1 MYLVDCE
8 IEGLAPLLQH
18 RFATPELADLTQG
31 GRRVTGAVDYTEEW
45 REYLYRTPEG
55 KIGQPAIHI
64 EQAMIKAAGGFKI
77 TGRRG
82 ATYKE
87 LFKASVFVTPDVLSH
102 EIALPETLTTN
113 AEEAVYLDIRP
124 VVIQKARVVR
134 LRPALRKGWRLSFT
148 IEVVDDQIPV
158 AMVKDV
164 LELAGKTGGIGDY
177 RPRFGRFMV
186 TAFKKAGGTPQ
197 AGRLNFES

>member
-31 GRRVTGAVDYTEEW
+31 GRRVTGAVDYSEEW
-45 REYLYRTPEG
+45 REYLYRTPGG

-64 EQAMIKAAGGFKI
+64 EQAMIKAAGAFKI

-87 LFKASVFVTPDVLSH
+87 LFKASVFVTPEVLSH

-134 LRPALRKGWRLSFT
+134 LRPALRKGWRLSFV
-148 IEVVDDQIPV
+148 IEVVDDQIP
-158 AMVKDV
+158 APMLREV

-186 TAFKKAGGTPQ
+186 TRFQKPGTVISAPK
-197 AGRLNFES
+197 LNFES

>member
-64 EQAMIKAAGGFKI
+64 EQAMIKAAGSFRI

-82 ATYKE
+82 VTYRD
-87 LFKASVFVTPDVLSH
+87 LFKASVFVTPELLSH
-102 EIALPETLTTN
+102 GVTCPETLTTN
-113 AEEAVYLDIRP
+113 PEEPVYLDMRP

-134 LRPALRKGWRLSFT
+134 IRPALKKGWRLQFT
-148 IEVVDDQIPV
+148 IEVVDEQIP
-158 AMVKDV
+158 ATILKDV
-164 LELAGKTGGIGDY
+164 IELAGKTGGIGDY

-186 TAFKKAGGTPQ
+186 TSFQKQDVLPRAA
-197 AGRLNFES
+197 

>member
-18 RFATPELADLTQG
+18 RFVTPELANLTQG

-45 REYLYRTPEG
+45 RGYLYVTPQGE
-55 KIGQPAIHI
+55 IGQPAVHI
-64 EQAMIKAAGGFKI
+64 EQSLIKAAGSFKI

-82 ATYKE
+82 ATYRD
-87 LFKASVFVTPDVLSH
+87 LFKASVFVTPELLSH
-102 EIALPETLTTN
+102 GVASPETLTTN
-113 AEEAVYLDIRP
+113 PEETVYLDMRP

-134 LRPALRKGWRLSFT
+134 IRPALKKGWRLSFT
-148 IEVVDDQIPV
+148 IEVMDDQIPV
-158 AMVKDV
+158 AILKDV
-164 LELAGKTGGIGDY
+164 LELAGKTGGIGDH

-186 TAFKKAGGTPQ
+186 TGFQKQDAVPRA
-197 AGRLNFES
+197 A